1 MMKIQLNRE
10 KIKQALPRVEKGL
23 AKYSWLQ
30 IELRNRNVARDG
42 EYQTKF
48 NGFYR
53 VRRDLAWRREFFDI
67 LEDVKHK
74 PVAIGDIFQ
83 RLHHV
88 TGRMEASFVS
98 KLVATVDPSQPVIDS
113 IVFKNLG
120 LRLPR
125 RGEASTRIEQIVDLH
140 RRLDA
145 EFCHYLS
152 SEQGYYLV
160 TQFERFYPSSG
171 ISEVKML
178 DLILWQTRQRS
189 EQRLEH

>member
-1 MMKIQLNRE
+1 MMRIQLNRE
-10 KIKQALPRVEKGL
+10 EIERALPRVKNGL
-23 AKYSWLQ
+23 AKYLWLQ
-30 IELRNRNVARDG
+30 RELRDRDVSRDG

-53 VRRDLAWRREFFDI
+53 VRRDLPWRHEFFAI

-74 PVAIGDIFQ
+74 RVAIGEILE

-88 TGRMEASFVS
+88 TGRMEASFAS

-120 LRLPR
+120 LSLPR
-125 RGEASTRIEQIVDLH
+125 RGEAVSRIERTVNPY
-140 RRLDA
+140 RRLA
-145 EFCHYLS
+145 EEFRNYLG
-152 SEQGYYLV
+152 SEQGCYLI
-160 TQFERFYPSSG
+160 TQFERFYSSSG

-178 DLILWQTRQRS
+178 DFILWQTRQRG